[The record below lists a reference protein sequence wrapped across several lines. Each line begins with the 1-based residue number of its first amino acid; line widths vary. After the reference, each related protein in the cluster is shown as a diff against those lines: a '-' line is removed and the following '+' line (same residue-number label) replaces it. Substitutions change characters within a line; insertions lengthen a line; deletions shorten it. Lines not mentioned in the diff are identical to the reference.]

1 MYTNDIVHDFNDEA
15 WLAFHQGEINDFDEY
30 YEYKHNWIDTA
41 VIYTHKCKEIINEL
55 NYDVFEDHELFG
67 RANDYH
73 QAAYS
78 ALFDL
83 LNDHDDVVCWEE
95 MEEVLTEN

>member
-1 MYTNDIVHDFNDEA
+1 MYTDNIVHNFNDEA

-30 YEYKHNWIDTA
+30 YEYKHNWIDNA
-41 VIYTHKCKEIINEL
+41 VIYTHKCKEIIDEL

-83 LNDHDDVVCWEE
+83 LNDHNDVVCWEE